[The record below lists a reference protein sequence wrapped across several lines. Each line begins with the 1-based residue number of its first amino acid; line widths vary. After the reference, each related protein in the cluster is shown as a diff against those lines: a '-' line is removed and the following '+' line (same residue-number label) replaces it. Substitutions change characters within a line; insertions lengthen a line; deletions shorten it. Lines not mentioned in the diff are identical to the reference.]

1 MYFHICMLGKSP
13 HFKIITKAPIIY
25 VQYLRPIK
33 NRISFIDIIR
43 CVRYTEF
50 VCKIVR
56 VCVFYK
62 VPIFIEKLS
71 AVYRVIL
78 MVTNA
83 FILRYYVCLFYLYLY
98 PTILVSPTVRYQYL
112 YDITSASVTSR
123 LTIDVFSVFSSTRY
137 IGMQM
142 SAF

>member
-1 MYFHICMLGKSP
+1 M
-13 HFKIITKAPIIY
+13 
-25 VQYLRPIK
+25 
-33 NRISFIDIIR
+33 
-43 CVRYTEF
+43 RYTEF
-50 VCKIVR
+50 VCTIVR

-62 VPIFIEKLS
+62 VPIFIEKVS

>member
-1 MYFHICMLGKSP
+1 
-13 HFKIITKAPIIY
+13 
-25 VQYLRPIK
+25 
-33 NRISFIDIIR
+33 
-43 CVRYTEF
+43 VRYTEF

-83 FILRYYVCLFYLYLY
+83 FILRYYVCLFYLNLY
-98 PTILVSPTVRYQYL
+98 PTILYL
-112 YDITSASVTSR
+112 QQCVISIYMISR
-123 LTIDVFSVFSSTRY
+123 PLQLRVV
-137 IGMQM
+137 
-142 SAF
+142 